1 MTRRPSPRSGSVTG
15 ALSSCATRS
24 RPLHLRPQQAAHTMA
39 GDWSIFSAVETS
51 PASRRPGQCWPVPP
65 RSRTY
70 LNSASDID
78 CCFVAVLSW
87 EKPAGPRIIR
97 KLGSNMSEQGN
108 EKNLKENIPL
118 PRGIERATAQR
129 MFPESDVDNP
139 MIALQDYDVCQSGRV
154 LELQNGDFWIRPTDL
169 SWHFPIL
176 VTLREEPF

>member
-1 MTRRPSPRSGSVTG
+1 
-15 ALSSCATRS
+15 
-24 RPLHLRPQQAAHTMA
+24 MA

-51 PASRRPGQCWPVPP
+51 PASRRPGQCHPDREHISTQQVI
-65 RSRTY
+65 
-70 LNSASDID
+70 LI
-78 CCFVAVLSW
+78 VALWLFSLGKSQLDQ
-87 EKPAGPRIIR
+87 ELFR

-118 PRGIERATAQR
+118 PRGIVRATAQR

-154 LELQNGDFWIRPTDL
+154 LELQNGDLWIRPTDL
-169 SWHFPIL
+169 SWHFSIL